1 VVESRVIPWKRIAIE
16 AVAIVVSILLA
27 FAIDAWW
34 SDRQRSN
41 EEKSILASLY
51 PEAQE
56 LVRLVNYIRT
66 YTDGLRDAT
75 RRTYDA
81 SAASNT
87 EITDAEID
95 QFLIEIGWH
104 IEPSN
109 ANAPV
114 LESLVKG
121 GELVVVSSGE
131 LRRHMGSTMVL
142 IDGYREEIIRD
153 SDFYNSTL
161 LPFLQTHAALGQVYS
176 LESHEPGFP
185 ERIYP
190 SYNLAPGQKKTSNRE
205 VFESRNF
212 QNLLLHRITTTTN
225 ILDWQ
230 ESYLEPQLK
239 TLVDLIEK
247 ELGIEPDD

>member
-1 VVESRVIPWKRIAIE
+1 
-16 AVAIVVSILLA
+16 
-27 FAIDAWW
+27 
-34 SDRQRSN
+34 
-41 EEKSILASLY
+41 LASLY

-56 LVRLVNYIRT
+56 LVRLVNYSRT

-75 RRTYDA
+75 RRAYDA
-81 SAASNT
+81 SVTSNP
-87 EITDAEID
+87 EITDSEID

-104 IEPSN
+104 IEPSV

-121 GELVVVSSGE
+121 GELEVVSNGE
-131 LRRHMGSTMVL
+131 LRRHMGSTMVV
-142 IDGYREEIIRD
+142 IDGYRDEIIRD
-153 SDFYNSTL
+153 SDFYNGTL
-161 LPFLQTHAALGQVYS
+161 LPFLQTYASLGQVYN

-190 SYNLAPGQKKTSNRE
+190 SYNLAPGQEKKSNRE
-205 VFESRNF
+205 IFESRNF

-230 ESYLEPQLK
+230 ESYLKPQLE
-239 TLVDLIEK
+239 TLVDLIER
-247 ELGIEPDD
+247 ELGIEQDD